1 MSVGKTIY
9 TFQEARLVSSE
20 SVRALFDTQ
29 SELIRQHR
37 RSGGDNCLQYASTAR
52 VVEWEELSQIPSTDE
67 KGFRYAMGIQAGCA
81 GFACR
86 CD

>member
-29 SELIRQHR
+29 SELFG
-37 RSGGDNCLQYASTAR
+37 STGDLGG
-52 VVEWEELSQIPSTDE
+52 
-67 KGFRYAMGIQAGCA
+67 
-81 GFACR
+81 
-86 CD
+86 